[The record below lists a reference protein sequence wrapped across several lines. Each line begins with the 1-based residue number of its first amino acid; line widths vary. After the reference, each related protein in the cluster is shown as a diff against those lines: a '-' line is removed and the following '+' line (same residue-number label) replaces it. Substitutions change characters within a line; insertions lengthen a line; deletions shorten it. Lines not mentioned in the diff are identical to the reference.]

1 MRSSFIRFRC
11 LMSPLARS
19 HAVYPTIAL
28 FLLAVVVS
36 TLGCQ
41 TSPDQSA
48 QSAAQD
54 TAAAQPQEPVELA
67 ALMGDLQR
75 YAHKMALSA
84 HAQNRT
90 ATLFYLHET
99 EAVTN
104 EIIEKVPTYEGYS
117 IATLMD
123 QIFVPRVDSLDAA
136 MDRENWNEIAVKIDE
151 VVRACNTCHSAS
163 AHGFVQITEGID
175 KNPYNQTFEP
185 QP

>member
-1 MRSSFIRFRC
+1 
-11 LMSPLARS
+11 
-19 HAVYPTIAL
+19 
-28 FLLAVVVS
+28 LLAVVVS

-41 TSPDQSA
+41 TSSNKSEQARVQDT
-48 QSAAQD
+48 SAA
-54 TAAAQPQEPVELA
+54 PQAPVELA

-99 EAVTN
+99 RAITT
-104 EIIEKVPTYEGYS
+104 EIKEKVPTYEGYS

-136 MDRENWNEIAVKIDE
+136 MDRENWDEIATRIDE

-163 AHGFVQITEGID
+163 AHGFVRITEGVD
-175 KNPYNQTFEP
+175 KNPYNQSFEL
-185 QP
+185 QE

>member
-1 MRSSFIRFRC
+1 MNSLTRSN
-11 LMSPLARS
+11 
-19 HAVYPTIAL
+19 AVYRTITIIV
-28 FLLAVVVS
+28 LAVVVS
-36 TLGCQ
+36 ALGCQ
-41 TSPDQSA
+41 TSSDQSA
-48 QSAAQD
+48 QSQAEH
-54 TAAAQPQEPVELA
+54 TTTVPQEPVELA

-84 HAQNRT
+84 HARNRT

-99 EAVTN
+99 EAITA
-104 EIIEKVPTYEGYS
+104 EIIKKVPTYEGYS

-136 MDRENWNEIAVKIDE
+136 MDRENWDEIAVKVDQ
-151 VVRACNTCHSAS
+151 VVRACNTCHGAS